1 MKFNHSDYRT
11 HIRSE
16 RLKQHWEKVCYSLRK
31 QRETTVPKEADR
43 EKVPEGRVLNQ
54 PPLIIGPLTIMA
66 KAHRTCSVLSTGL

>member
-43 EKVPEGRVLNQ
+43 EKVLEGRQ
-54 PPLIIGPLTIMA
+54 T
-66 KAHRTCSVLSTGL
+66 S